1 MSHKKSTA
9 VNGKNLSR
17 GRTLDEEELALLL
30 AQPEWNQQ
38 QAEQVLQAQVD
49 SGQSIAEFAR
59 QRGQK
64 AGRLYSWRTRLKQKP
79 VQADPVGASVEEAA
93 ESPSVVEAGL
103 DLGNPGERHA
113 HEYVERAT
121 SGPDRMWSLL
131 DIRRSGSVLLCAVHW
146 VKRWRTPKPYSLVH
160 LELTEPALWWK
171 DFATAD
177 AARQALEQRYDS
189 PVAPNGKVV
198 TPALVKVQVRAS
210 EAELQREFGPQE
222 AWSTWSRCI
231 AVCMPSGV
239 RIQIPDGVPE
249 ALISTVLRTVS
260 NQSC

>member
-1 MSHKKSTA
+1 MSHKKSA
-9 VNGKNLSR
+9 SANGKSLSR
-17 GRTLDEEELALLL
+17 GRTLDEEELAVLL

-64 AGRLYSWRTRLKQKP
+64 AGRLYNWKTRLKQKP
-79 VQADPVGASVEEAA
+79 AQADPVGATVEEVE

-103 DLGNPGERHA
+103 DIEDPGERHA

-131 DIRRSGSVLLCAVHW
+131 GIRRSGPVLLCAVRW
-146 VKRWRTPKPYSLVH
+146 VQCESPKPYSLVH
-160 LELTEPALWWK
+160 LDLTEPALWWK

-189 PVAPNGKVV
+189 PVERNGKAM
-198 TPALVKVQVRAS
+198 TPALVKVQVRAP
-210 EAELQREFGPQE
+210 EAELQRELEPQE
-222 AWSTWSRCI
+222 AWSAQSRCI
-231 AVCMPSGV
+231 SVCMPSGV
-239 RIQIPDGVPE
+239 RIQIPAGVPE